1 MEDFAAARPGGLIS
15 AIVYTKPKAANFLPF
30 IGRERV
36 SVPPSGDGWRSRNW
50 LRRRHHHF
58 IAYFAARS
66 LITLWKKIF

>member
-36 SVPPSGDGWRSRNW
+36 SVPPRVMDG
-50 LRRRHHHF
+50 
-58 IAYFAARS
+58 AVATGCDEDT
-66 LITLWKKIF
+66 ITS